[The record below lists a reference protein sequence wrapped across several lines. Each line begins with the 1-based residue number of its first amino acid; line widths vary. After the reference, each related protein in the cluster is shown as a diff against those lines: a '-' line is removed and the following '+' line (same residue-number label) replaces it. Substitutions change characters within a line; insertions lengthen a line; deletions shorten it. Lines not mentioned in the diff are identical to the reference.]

1 MTKVTL
7 INAHVLQGL
16 ARLPDESVHCVVT
29 SPPYWGLRDYGLEPQ
44 IWGGEAE
51 CEHAWGEQQ
60 KSPWADKVPGPHGLQ
75 KNTAAGHWKPK
86 ETGPF
91 CRLCGAWRGSLGLE
105 PSIDLYVD
113 HLVEIFREVRR
124 VMRPEA
130 TLWLNIA
137 DSYYGGG
144 GAHKEHHANP
154 GLSRSAS
161 RHGVPKGRGAR
172 GPGKVLVCRNRQ
184 QPILKPKDLCGVPWH
199 LVLALQ
205 ADGWW
210 WRSVVI
216 WCKENG
222 MPESC
227 EDRPTTSH
235 EYLFLLTKSENYF
248 FDQEA
253 VREPHTYN
261 RWSNKRNRD
270 AAIVDAVHGG
280 QVGKTSLLRKGPID
294 AFPHSGRNLRSVW
307 IIPTVPLSCGL
318 CKVCGRYWHNHAPQ
332 EHCGRQT
339 VGHFAAFPPKLVEIC
354 VQAGASEKGCCPQCG
369 APWERIVEKT
379 EEINE
384 SCKGNFFTQD
394 KTAVHQEHRSQQGSR
409 FIKKTVGWRPTCSC
423 EAGSPVPCTAADIF
437 SGAGTTPMV
446 AAKLGRDAAGV
457 ELNPDYV
464 EMSRRRLSRELGM
477 LADIRVNEIMRSVL

>member
-1 MTKVTL
+1 MVGRKDTGRDIGGRGGNYKENGPREQ
-7 INAHVLQGL
+7 I
-16 ARLPDESVHCVVT
+16 T
-29 SPPYWGLRDYGLEPQ
+29 SSGR
-44 IWGGEAE
+44 
-51 CEHAWGEQQ
+51 
-60 KSPWADKVPGPHGLQ
+60 
-75 KNTAAGHWKPK
+75 
-86 ETGPF
+86 F
-91 CRLCGAWRGSLGLE
+91 CRRCGAWRGSLGLE
-105 PSIDLYVD
+105 PTIELYVE

-154 GLSRSAS
+154 GLPKSAS
-161 RHGVPKGRGAR
+161 RNGVPKGREDR
-172 GPGKVLVCRNRQ
+172 DPGKACHNGPNRQ
-184 QPILKPKDLCGVPWH
+184 PQPGLKPKDLCGVPWH

-205 ADGWW
+205 AEGWW

-216 WCKENG
+216 WFKENG

-235 EYLFLLTKSENYF
+235 EYLFLLTKSERYF

-270 AAIVDAVHGG
+270 ASMVDAVHGG
-280 QVGKTSLLRKGPID
+280 QVGKTSLLRKGPIE
-294 AFPHSGRNLRSVW
+294 AFPNNGRNLRSVW
-307 IIPTVPLSCGL
+307 MIPTVSLSCGL
-318 CKVCGRYWHNHAPQ
+318 CKVCGRYWHNDAPQ
-332 EHCGRQT
+332 EHCSHKT

-354 VQAGASEKGCCPQCG
+354 LQAGTSEKGCCPRCG
-369 APWERIVEKT
+369 APWGRILERT
-379 EEINE
+379 EEENK
-384 SCKGNFFTQD
+384 SLHGSFFNQG
-394 KTAVHQEHRSQQGSR
+394 KSAIHHENRSQQGKR

-423 EAGSPVPCTAADIF
+423 EAGAPVPCTVADIF
-437 SGAGTTPMV
+437 SGAGTMPMV
-446 AAKLGRDAAGV
+446 AAKLGRDAVGV

-477 LADIRVNEIMRSVL
+477 LADIRVKEIMRSVL